1 MYTDY
6 ADKALFGDGLSSADM
21 HAVLQTPDRDI
32 LPLLH
37 AAFQVRHHHFGR
49 KVHIHVLMNA
59 KSGLCPED
67 CAYCSQSAISTATI
81 DKYPL
86 RPAREIVD
94 AARQASENGAYRYC
108 IVTSGRA
115 PTDGELDAL
124 TDTVRQVKREVD
136 IDICCCLGLLTAK
149 NAQRLKDAGVDRV
162 NHNLNTSR
170 AHTPNIVSTHTY
182 RDRVET
188 LYNIQKA
195 GLETCSGGIIGMG
208 ETHADII
215 DMAAS
220 LRDLGVDSIP
230 VNFLHP
236 IAGTPLSRQNA
247 LTPHDCLRALCL
259 FRFANPSTEIRVAG
273 GREKNLRSLQPLALY
288 PANSLF
294 MEGYLTT
301 GGLDVEAT
309 HRMIADLGFE
319 IDQDGE
325 TRDARREREGE
336 RRGDGRRE
344 TGEGRGIPTHTP
356 KAMAFRCRSGRR
368 ET

>member
-1 MYTDY
+1 MYTSY
-6 ADKALFGDGLSSADM
+6 AQKTLSGTNLSTAEM

-37 AAFQVRHHHFGR
+37 AAYQVRHHYFGS

-67 CAYCSQSAISTATI
+67 CAYCSQSAVSNAPI

-86 RPAREIVD
+86 RPAREMID
-94 AARQASENGAYRYC
+94 AARNAKENGAYRYC

-115 PTDGELDAL
+115 PTDNEVDAI
-124 TDTVRQVKREVD
+124 TGIVRQIKREVD
-136 IDICCCLGLLTAK
+136 IDICCCLGLLTGK
-149 NAQRLKDAGVDRV
+149 KAQRLKDAGVDRV
-162 NHNLNTSR
+162 NHNLNTSK
-170 AHTPNIVSTHTY
+170 AHTPHIVSTHTY
-182 RDRVET
+182 ADRMKT

-195 GLETCSGGIIGMG
+195 GLDTCSGGIIGMG
-208 ETHADII
+208 ETHDDII
-215 DMAAS
+215 DMALS
-220 LRDLGVDSIP
+220 LRDLGVNSIP

-236 IAGTPLSRQNA
+236 IAGTPLSNQNS

-259 FRFANPSTEIRVAG
+259 FRFINPSTEIRVAG

-301 GGLDVEAT
+301 GGLDVKDT
-309 HRMIADLGFE
+309 HLMIADLGFE
-319 IDQDGE
+319 VETIQSESQNDQLLAIG
-325 TRDARREREGE
+325 
-336 RRGDGRRE
+336 
-344 TGEGRGIPTHTP
+344 TH
-356 KAMAFRCRSGRR
+356 A
-368 ET
+368 